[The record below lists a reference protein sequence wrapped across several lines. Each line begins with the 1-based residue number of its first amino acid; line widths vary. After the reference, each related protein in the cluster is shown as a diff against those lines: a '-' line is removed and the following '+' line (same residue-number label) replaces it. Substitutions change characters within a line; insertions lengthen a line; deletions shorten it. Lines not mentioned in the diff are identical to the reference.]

1 MEGVV
6 GWDEPVVDSDRRGG
20 ESYMAN
26 VPAQILKNLKNPSPE
41 TTCLT
46 PNNQMV
52 VIRAGFETD

>member
-1 MEGVV
+1 M
-6 GWDEPVVDSDRRGG
+6 DSDRRGG
-20 ESYMAN
+20 ESYMAD
-26 VPAQILKNLKNPSPE
+26 VLAQILKNLKNPSPE